1 MFETAKTV
9 ENPRKVED
17 GGAATIYDNMDLRN
31 RKDKN
36 GKLIFGGVGSGSDYA
51 PFLQQVGVSVC
62 DISWRCDPNYG
73 YPVYHSVYETV
84 PLVEEFVDPGYK
96 IHQAV
101 AKFTAKM
108 MAKLSQDAKIPLKVV
123 QYAARIAKEVDALES
138 TLANAVRGGE
148 VDLTFLKQYSDQFTN
163 GKSHDSF
170 LS

>member
-1 MFETAKTV
+1 
-9 ENPRKVED
+9 
-17 GGAATIYDNMDLRN
+17 MDKRP
-31 RKDKN
+31 
-36 GKLIFGGVGSGSDYA
+36 

-84 PLVEEFVDPGYK
+84 PLVEQFVDPGYK

-123 QYAARIAKEVDALES
+123 QYAARIAKEVNTLES
-138 TLANAVRGGE
+138 TLAGAARGGE
-148 VDLTFLKQYSDQFTN
+148 VDLTFLKQYSNQFSK
-163 GKSHDSF
+163 GKSHDAF
-170 LS
+170 VP